1 MRLCDP
7 HQPQKGC
14 LHVSQ
19 LRPCFCCV
27 LQEVPY
33 ETRVQPISFKQL
45 RSGDWR
51 IEQDVLVPSEE
62 VGCNV

>member
-1 MRLCDP
+1 MTWSCRD
-7 HQPQKGC
+7 
-14 LHVSQ
+14 
-19 LRPCFCCV
+19 

-62 VGCNV
+62 VGGKAKRLLDGAHLYG

>member
-1 MRLCDP
+1 MCHSGDP
-7 HQPQKGC
+7 G
-14 LHVSQ
+14 SAD
-19 LRPCFCCV
+19 

-51 IEQDVLVPSEE
+51 IEQDVIVPSEE
-62 VGCNV
+62 VG